1 MVHRVAGDG
10 FGLKAA
16 VVIDV
21 GCARYGGDYSIE
33 RLIHEFQPE
42 TLLGYDPNVADD
54 AWQDPQ
60 HGTHIW
66 LTRGG
71 IWTKNGACDYVN
83 AGLGGFIRGDKG
95 ATPMFDIA
103 QVVRDAHENLGSPLV
118 LKLDCE
124 GSEYGILERLIED
137 GSDALVDLAWVE
149 WHGPD
154 REPYRAWIE
163 QNWKGPRM
171 EEWPW

>member
-1 MVHRVAGDG
+1 MHRVAGDG

-33 RLIHEFQPE
+33 RLIHEFQPGV
-42 TLLGYDPNVADD
+42 LIGYDPNGTNERYVDD
-54 AWQDPQ
+54 Q
-60 HGTHIW
+60 HGTAVS
-66 LTRGG
+66 LFRAAV
-71 IWTKNGACDYVN
+71 WTKYGSCDYLTP
-83 AGLGGFIRGDKG
+83 GLGGYIRGDSG
-95 ATPMFDIA
+95 ATLMCDVA
-103 QVVRDAHENLGSPLV
+103 DVVRDCASLYGGPLV

-137 GSDALVDLAWVE
+137 GSDRLVDLAWVE

-154 REPYRAWIE
+154 RQPYRSWIE
-163 QNWKGPRM
+163 ANWKGGKLV
-171 EEWPW
+171 EWPW